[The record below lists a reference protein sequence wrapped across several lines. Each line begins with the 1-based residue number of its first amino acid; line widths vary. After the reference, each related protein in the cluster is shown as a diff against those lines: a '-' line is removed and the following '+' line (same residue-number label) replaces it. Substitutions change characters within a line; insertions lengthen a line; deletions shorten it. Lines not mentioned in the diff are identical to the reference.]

1 MRRTTRA
8 SLLSGVLIIA
18 SIVIA
23 IVTIGCKNDSPAPTP
38 TPLPSVVATPTPTAQ
53 PTFIAT
59 PTQTPAS
66 TKTAGPTAALTSTPI
81 PTPIPTPTPT
91 TTPPQAQTTVSIN
104 TSSTIKQ
111 GSLFTIDIRINNVS
125 YMAAAGFDLNFNSS
139 CIAYVSCNATSR
151 IGTGNGT
158 VDANAIQSGLLR
170 IIVDYSDYAAA
181 HSGNGINGSGYLCKL
196 TFNTTAQ
203 GTSQLAF
210 ASGQG
215 NPEGKLTLVKW
226 AAYNQSEIENVSW
239 TNSSII
245 VVKN

>member
-1 MRRTTRA
+1 
-8 SLLSGVLIIA
+8 
-18 SIVIA
+18 
-23 IVTIGCKNDSPAPTP
+23 
-38 TPLPSVVATPTPTAQ
+38 
-53 PTFIAT
+53 
-59 PTQTPAS
+59 
-66 TKTAGPTAALTSTPI
+66 
-81 PTPIPTPTPT
+81 
-91 TTPPQAQTTVSIN
+91 
-104 TSSTIKQ
+104 
-111 GSLFTIDIRINNVS
+111 
-125 YMAAAGFDLNFNSS
+125 MAAAGFDLNFNSS

-151 IGTGNGT
+151 IGTGSGA

-215 NPEGKLTLVKW
+215 NPKGKLTLVKW